1 MEKNKKVLKSY
12 EIQNLKLSENER
24 KLKTKLV
31 KELKMMNQKD
41 IKYKNEI
48 GFLKQKIN
56 SYEKNSD
63 KKELNDLEE
72 EEDEGDFNLD
82 NLTEEEKMALI
93 QQREIL
99 LKLQEEAEARGE
111 HFDIQE
117 YLAQLAEQSEED
129 DEIGNQEDKSDKFNK
144 SF

>member
-1 MEKNKKVLKSY
+1 MSPNKNQKEENQLNNEESPEKKINNIPEKQEIKNFEENKK
-12 EIQNLKLSENER
+12 E
-24 KLKTKLV
+24 
-31 KELKMMNQKD
+31 QKH
-41 IKYKNEI
+41 KPLE
-48 GFLKQKIN
+48 
-56 SYEKNSD
+56 ENSD

-129 DEIGNQEDKSDKFNK
+129 DEMGNQEDKSDKFNK